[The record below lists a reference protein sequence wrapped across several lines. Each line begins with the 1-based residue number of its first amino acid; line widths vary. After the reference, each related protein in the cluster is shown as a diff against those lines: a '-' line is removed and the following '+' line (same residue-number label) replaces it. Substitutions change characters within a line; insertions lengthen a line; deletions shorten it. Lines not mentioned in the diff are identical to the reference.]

1 MYEEVT
7 KISGKKE
14 GPISIILAGVH
25 GDEKC
30 GVEALAKILPNLEIE
45 CGVVLIGYGNPRAIE
60 ANKRYR
66 EANLNR
72 MFVDDNS
79 LTQKDKGSYEYN
91 RAQFLKSYLDKA
103 DALLDIH
110 ASSIPK
116 SKAFA
121 ICEPNAKDLV
131 KFLPVNLVVSGFD
144 KVEPGGTDYYM
155 NNNGKIGICL
165 ECGYLG
171 DRQSTKIAEESIYGF
186 LKACGHLKNDA
197 SPQQQSYVRMYQK
210 YFTKTDDFTLPKLFE
225 NFEVLE
231 KGQVI
236 GIDGQEEIKASKKS
250 VILFAHN
257 RNKSGSEAFLL
268 GEKKE
273 NLV

>member
-7 KISGKKE
+7 QITGKNE
-14 GPISIILAGVH
+14 GPTSIILAGVH

-45 CGVVLIGYGNPRAIE
+45 RGVVLIGYGNPKAIE
-60 ANKRYR
+60 VNERYT

-79 LTQKDKGSYEYN
+79 LTQKNKESYEYK
-91 RAQFLKSYLDKA
+91 RAQFLKPYLEKA

-144 KVEPGGTDYYM
+144 KVELGATDYYM
-155 NNNGKIGICL
+155 NNNRKIGICL

-171 DRQSTKIAEESIYGF
+171 DQQGTKIAEENIYGF
-186 LKACGHLKNDA
+186 LRARGHLENNA
-197 SPQQQSYVRMYQK
+197 SPQQQSYIRMYQK
-210 YFTKTDDFTLPKLFE
+210 YFTKTDNFTLSKPFE

-236 GIDGQEEIKASKKS
+236 GIDGQEEIKTSKES

-273 NLV
+273 SLV